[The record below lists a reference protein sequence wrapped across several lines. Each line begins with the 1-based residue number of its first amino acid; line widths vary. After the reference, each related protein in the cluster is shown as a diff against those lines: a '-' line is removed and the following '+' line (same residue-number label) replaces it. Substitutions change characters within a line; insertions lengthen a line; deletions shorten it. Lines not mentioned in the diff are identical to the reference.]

1 MAREGYRL
9 RTRHGAY
16 VLHPGISAD
25 EVSPHDWFCGRGASA
40 WHSRAA
46 CQSRL
51 HQSGH
56 PQIGEPAAEAALEAG
71 LKPRTLL
78 KHEYAKFG
86 ARTAAYLEARNS
98 ILQQWAA
105 EKTKFLTLE
114 ACIGKSCL
122 PRPFRYVPV

>member
-1 MAREGYRL
+1 MVREGYRL

-16 VLHPGISAD
+16 ALHPGISAD
-25 EVSPHDWFCGRGASA
+25 EVSPHKRVCGTGASA
-40 WHSRAA
+40 RHSRVA
-46 CQSRL
+46 CPSRVRL
-51 HQSGH
+51 RGH
-56 PQIGEPAAEAALEAG
+56 AQIGEPAAEAALEAG

-98 ILQQWAA
+98 ILQHWAA

-114 ACIGKSCL
+114 ACIGDS
-122 PRPFRYVPV
+122 